1 MPATWC
7 DWARTR
13 RRGLRRSPHY
23 LKQAAHVH
31 AYDPAAAA
39 VSIETEAPSHLDCGA
54 PESDRWVDRVAVGGG
69 VLVVRG
75 AACVWQETWAGARKH
90 GPRRQQPGRC
100 WADRLGLERG
110 DDGRRRRADV
120 RALHFGGARGPANC
134 NSALRPSDSLP
145 GTHGNPPNT
154 NTGSSSIIDPASFGR
169 LSKQAR
175 ALASHILLSRSPSEP
190 ESPHTAHIQV
200 RSERATRTASQRRRR
215 RHHAAATT
223 AATTAAARPGAQD
236 KRCHGRPAPLDRGRC
251 GGGGRGGPCSSSSSS
266 SSTSGRAA
274 AAARRGLL
282 AITGQANH
290 VLAAAVPAL
299 F

>member
-1 MPATWC
+1 MGRVETHGRGWLAYVGCVVKVRVSPMPATWC

-39 VSIETEAPSHLDCGA
+39 VSIETEPPSHLDCGA
-54 PESDRWVDRVAVGGG
+54 PEFDRWVDRVAAGGG

-100 WADRLGLERG
+100 CADRLGLERG

-134 NSALRPSDSLP
+134 NSALRLSDSLP
-145 GTHGNPPNT
+145 GTHGNPPNKHRVVVYNRSCQLWSAVKT
-154 NTGSSSIIDPASFGR
+154 SAS
-169 LSKQAR
+169 
-175 ALASHILLSRSPSEP
+175 AS
-190 ESPHTAHIQV
+190 
-200 RSERATRTASQRRRR
+200 
-215 RHHAAATT
+215 
-223 AATTAAARPGAQD
+223 
-236 KRCHGRPAPLDRGRC
+236 
-251 GGGGRGGPCSSSSSS
+251 
-266 SSTSGRAA
+266 
-274 AAARRGLL
+274 
-282 AITGQANH
+282 
-290 VLAAAVPAL
+290 
-299 F
+299 